1 MLFRN
6 GKLDQCLKR
15 LESVNKNATKAL
27 SLLDSPGN
35 ESRRLDDIVLAKK
48 VVLLVLIDHSNVF
61 HRSF

>member
-6 GKLDQCLKR
+6 GNLDQCLKR

-35 ESRRLDDIVLAKK
+35 ESRRVDDIVVATK
-48 VVLLVLIDHSNVF
+48 VSSVVVGVN
-61 HRSF
+61 